1 MRKMIVQTS
10 IKNRILGGGVWA
22 FSGKVAT
29 VFSGLVINAILARL
43 LTPGELGAYFL
54 TVSLVWTASIVAQL
68 GLHTTVV
75 SLVAESMATH
85 RQARAK
91 QSIKL
96 SLLLTLVGGLIV
108 GSILAFGGGKW
119 IADGVFHSH
128 FMSQAMGLVA
138 VWVIIFTFQN
148 LIAEIFRGF
157 HDIRLA
163 TIYGGLSTS
172 FLSMLMFGALW
183 FYQGHSDFREIIIL
197 SVVAGLISIIF
208 SSLITGRSL
217 NQLPSN
223 GNSIQ
228 VKDILRI
235 SWPIWITTLA
245 FFVLS
250 QVDLWILGLFGSHGE
265 VAVYGAAMRL
275 MVVVAMPLVIVNSV
289 VPPIIAEMYAQNNIK
304 ILERILRTTATFA
317 GLPAIIVFIV
327 FIFWG
332 DISMLLIFG
341 DSYTVGSQVL
351 VILSIGQVANVLAGS
366 CGLTLMLTGHQTQVM
381 IITIVSGIGTVVGA
395 LLLVRSFAGMGVAS
409 AAAVGMIVQ
418 NILLVLVTKRK
429 VGVWTHF
436 GLGTIRDGKNLFSR
450 DDW

>member
-1 MRKMIVQTS
+1 MIVQTS

-96 SLLLTLVGGLIV
+96 SLLLTLAGGLIV

-341 DSYTVGSQVL
+341 DS
-351 VILSIGQVANVLAGS
+351 
-366 CGLTLMLTGHQTQVM
+366 
-381 IITIVSGIGTVVGA
+381 
-395 LLLVRSFAGMGVAS
+395 
-409 AAAVGMIVQ
+409 
-418 NILLVLVTKRK
+418 
-429 VGVWTHF
+429 
-436 GLGTIRDGKNLFSR
+436 
-450 DDW
+450 

>member
-1 MRKMIVQTS
+1 MIVQTS

-208 SSLITGRSL
+208 SSLITGRS
-217 NQLPSN
+217 
-223 GNSIQ
+223 
-228 VKDILRI
+228 
-235 SWPIWITTLA
+235 
-245 FFVLS
+245 
-250 QVDLWILGLFGSHGE
+250 
-265 VAVYGAAMRL
+265 
-275 MVVVAMPLVIVNSV
+275 
-289 VPPIIAEMYAQNNIK
+289 
-304 ILERILRTTATFA
+304 
-317 GLPAIIVFIV
+317 
-327 FIFWG
+327 
-332 DISMLLIFG
+332 
-341 DSYTVGSQVL
+341 
-351 VILSIGQVANVLAGS
+351 
-366 CGLTLMLTGHQTQVM
+366 
-381 IITIVSGIGTVVGA
+381 
-395 LLLVRSFAGMGVAS
+395 
-409 AAAVGMIVQ
+409 
-418 NILLVLVTKRK
+418 
-429 VGVWTHF
+429 
-436 GLGTIRDGKNLFSR
+436 
-450 DDW
+450 